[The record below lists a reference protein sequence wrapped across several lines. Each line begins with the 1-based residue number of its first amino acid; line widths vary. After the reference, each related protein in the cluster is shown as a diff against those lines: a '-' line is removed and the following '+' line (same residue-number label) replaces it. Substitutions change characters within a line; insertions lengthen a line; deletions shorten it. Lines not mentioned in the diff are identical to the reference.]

1 MDGIDIQATVKPL
14 MILFLV
20 LGRIMITSKINDT
33 IKNVTKIG
41 LNKVNDPNVS
51 NDSYVYKDSPPRNN

>member
-1 MDGIDIQATVKPL
+1 
-14 MILFLV
+14 
-20 LGRIMITSKINDT
+20 MITSKINDT

>member
-1 MDGIDIQATVKPL
+1 
-14 MILFLV
+14 
-20 LGRIMITSKINDT
+20 MITSKINDT

-51 NDSYVYKDSPPRNN
+51 NDSYVYIDSPPRETKIIIKKSIIP